1 MGEHSA
7 MKSIRQVMKSKQT
20 VGLGVIGLKLMADL
34 REPLKRLSIDIE
46 KDAEI
51 DVTNFYCNGDI
62 VNIVFGECKVL
73 QSLQKTSLDQI
84 KKKVKAS
91 LDQCERDLSLFLKI
105 NPDLSMEDFEKINI
119 ITLSILPVTISKS
132 FNICEN
138 CHKSVVF
145 REDLN
150 SDYKDFE
157 SIADI
162 LHSDLSK
169 VESIQDWRKKI
180 THSHKCAFLNTDKF
194 YTVVSFKTVTQILK

>member
-7 MKSIRQVMKSKQT
+7 MRSIREVMKSKQT
-20 VGLGVIGLKLMADL
+20 VGLGVIGLKLMQADSK
-34 REPLKRLSIDIE
+34 EPLKRLSIDFKE
-46 KDAEI
+46 DAEI
-51 DVTNFYCNGDI
+51 DITNFYCNGDT

-91 LDQCERDLSLFLKI
+91 LDQCERDLSLFLKM
-105 NPDLSMEDFEKINI
+105 NPDLSMEDFDKINI

-132 FNICEN
+132 FNICEK
-138 CHKSVVF
+138 CHNSVVF

-150 SDYKDFE
+150 SDYEDFE

-169 VESIQDWRKKI
+169 VKSIQDLSEI
-180 THSHKCAFLNTDKF
+180 FAHSTKH
-194 YTVVSFKTVTQILK
+194 

>member
-7 MKSIRQVMKSKQT
+7 MKSIMEVMKSKQT

-34 REPLKRLSIDIE
+34 KEHLKRLSIDIE

-51 DVTNFYCNGDI
+51 DITNFYCNGDT

-105 NPDLSMEDFEKINI
+105 NPDLSMEDFDKINI

-150 SDYKDFE
+150 SDYEDFE

-169 VESIQDWRKKI
+169 VECLKDLSEKFA
-180 THSHKCAFLNTDKF
+180 HASKC
-194 YTVVSFKTVTQILK
+194 TVLKH